1 MERLL
6 PYVLVGVGGFVG
18 ANARYVTAKWVG
30 SMVEGRFPLGTFLIN
45 VSGSFLLGL
54 LGAVIAR
61 KALPNADALRL
72 ALGVGF
78 LGAYT
83 TFSTFTYE
91 TIRLIEEGS
100 VLLAALNAGGSLAL
114 GFGAVF
120 GGLGLGRAL

>member
-1 MERLL
+1 
-6 PYVLVGVGGFVG
+6 LV
-18 ANARYVTAKWVG
+18 
-30 SMVEGRFPLGTFLIN
+30 IN
-45 VSGSFLLGL
+45 LSGSLVLGL
-54 LGAVIAR
+54 LLDV
-61 KALPNADALRL
+61 LENHVTPPALRL
-72 ALGVGF
+72 ALATGF

-114 GFGAVF
+114 GLGAVF